1 MQVGQVDRFDCF
13 IMDLQTFYDSP
24 NVLSF
29 QHLMSIAG
37 LYNNPVEFY
46 HVSYTHELP
55 NKQ

>member
-1 MQVGQVDRFDCF
+1 MQVGQIDRFDCF

-29 QHLMSIAG
+29 QHLVSIAG